1 MKQQPHHV
9 LEPTLRQ
16 QIEKLKAET
25 LELNSKPPTR
35 PTKPI
40 SLIDHYTNQIT
51 TWVASMAAIQ
61 RQRTYTLEEI
71 IALAG
76 LKGHFRSR
84 ASNQFTGEALRISG
98 FTSKRN
104 WTNSGRNKRY
114 WKLKKETT

>member
-1 MKQQPHHV
+1 MTQPHHI
-9 LEPTLRQ
+9 LTPTLRQ
-16 QIEKLKAET
+16 QIDKIKAQVQET
-25 LELNSKPPTR
+25 NLRALTR

-40 SLIDHYTNQIT
+40 SLINHYTHQIT
-51 TWVASMAAIQ
+51 EWVGSMTVLQ

-84 ASNQFTGEALRISG
+84 ASNQFTGEALRRSN
-98 FTSKRN
+98 FYPQRDWST
-104 WTNSGRNKRY
+104 SGRNKRY